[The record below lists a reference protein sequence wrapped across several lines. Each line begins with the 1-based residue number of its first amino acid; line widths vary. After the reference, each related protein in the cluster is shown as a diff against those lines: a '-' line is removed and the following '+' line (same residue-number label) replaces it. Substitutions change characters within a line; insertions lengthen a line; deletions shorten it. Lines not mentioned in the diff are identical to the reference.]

1 MVHLISRRDYF
12 TVGSWTCSS
21 MDAVKV
27 TFAIEGDI
35 QDLRFSDV
43 PYGSSILAV
52 LCYRES
58 IVEVADG

>member
-1 MVHLISRRDYF
+1 
-12 TVGSWTCSS
+12 
-21 MDAVKV
+21 MDAMKM

-52 LCYRES
+52 VCYRES